1 MGIGERK
8 RQIEAK
14 RASRAPPILWKLS
27 FFISIS
33 LIAIGIG
40 LGAYL
45 NPGSYVAFTSNLP
58 YLAAGILVVF
68 LIAFIVLKIFA
79 RRSVARI
86 RDGHDPYTV

>member
-58 YLAAGILVVF
+58 YLAAGILVLF
-68 LIAFIVLKIFA
+68 LTGFILLKIYSSKSAA
-79 RRSVARI
+79 RMRN
-86 RDGHDPYTV
+86 GHDPYAV